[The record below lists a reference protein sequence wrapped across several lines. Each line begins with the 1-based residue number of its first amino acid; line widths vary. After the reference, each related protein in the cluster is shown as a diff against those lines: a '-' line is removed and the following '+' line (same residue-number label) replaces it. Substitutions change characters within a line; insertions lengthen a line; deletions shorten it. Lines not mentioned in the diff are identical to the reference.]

1 MAEQP
6 FWETKSLE
14 QMSDEE
20 WESLCDGCGRCC
32 LQKLQDEDTE
42 QVYFTRISCALLN
55 TETCQCSDYSQRFE
69 QVPDC
74 LSVRPLTEEKLSWLP
89 RTCAYRLISE
99 GKPLGKWHP
108 LISGS
113 TDTVKLAGISVAG
126 LCLSETSVPVDH
138 YLHHI
143 IELKDDSD

>member
-1 MAEQP
+1 MPEQP
-6 FWETKSLE
+6 YWETKSLE
-14 QMSDEE
+14 QMSDDE

-42 QVYFTRISCALLN
+42 QVYFTRISCILLN
-55 TETCQCSDYSQRFE
+55 TNTCRCSNYSQRFE

-89 RTCAYRLISE
+89 ESCAYRLISQ
-99 GKPLGKWHP
+99 GKPLKKWHP

-113 TDTVKLAGISVAG
+113 AESVKSVGISVAG
-126 LCLSETSVPVDH
+126 LCLPESAVPADH
-138 YLHHI
+138 YLHYI
-143 IELKDDSD
+143 IELKDAPG